1 MKKRIL
7 FAEDE
12 KALQMIYREEL
23 EEEGYEVCFA
33 DNGQEA
39 LASFLEGKFDLV
51 ILDIRMPV
59 MDGLEALSRLR
70 IQPGK
75 VPVLIHS
82 SHTGYIDDPRSLL
95 ADGFIRKTVDLNEL
109 KAKIKELFG
118 HINSK

>member
-1 MKKRIL
+1 M
-7 FAEDE
+7 DE

-23 EEEGYEVCFA
+23 EEEGYEVCVIG
-33 DNGQEA
+33 NGQEA
-39 LASFLEGKFDLV
+39 LTSFLEGKFDLV

-70 IQPGK
+70 SRNGK

-82 SHTGYIDDPRSLL
+82 SHTEYRDDPRVLL
-95 ADGFIRKTVDLNEL
+95 ANGFIRKTFDISEL

-118 HINSK
+118 HVNSK

>member
-39 LASFLEGKFDLV
+39 LTSFLEGKFDLV

-59 MDGLEALSRLR
+59 MD
-70 IQPGK
+70 
-75 VPVLIHS
+75 
-82 SHTGYIDDPRSLL
+82 PRSLL
-95 ADGFIRKTVDLNEL
+95 ADGFIRKTTDLNEL